1 MSNLSNKII
10 NGIRKV
16 AGKNNLPLHEPRFN
30 EVEIKNLQKC
40 INSSYVSTVGEYV
53 NIFEKKISDFTG
65 AKYAIAVVNGTSALH
80 LALKLVGVDIN
91 HEVICPSL
99 TFVGTVNAIS
109 YLGAKPH
116 FVDCEEKTLGID
128 PLALSNWLDEISIKK
143 GNKTFNKKTGRLI
156 SAIIPMHTYGHP
168 AKIDQL
174 LKISKEYNLN
184 LVEDAAESLGSFYK
198 KKHTGTFG
206 KIGILSFNGNKIITT
221 GGGGALLT
229 DDSSLAKKA
238 KHISTTAK
246 VPHKWR
252 YIHNEI
258 GFNYRLPNINAAL
271 GCAQFEKIEK
281 FLKSKRDLFNKYSEV
296 LDSIE
301 GIKLFKEPKN
311 SKSNYWLQTIIL
323 EDGYENELETILDN
337 TNRNNIMT
345 RPAWDLIHEMEMYH
359 DCPKSPLPVSKSL
372 SKRIINIPSSAFL
385 I

>member
-10 NGIRKV
+10 DGIRAV
-16 AGKNNLPLHEPRFN
+16 AGEKYLSLHEPRFD
-30 EVEIKNLQKC
+30 EIEYINLKRC
-40 INSSYVSTVGEYV
+40 IDTSYVSSVGEYV
-53 NIFEKKISDFTG
+53 NVFEKNISNFTG
-65 AKYAIAVVNGTSALH
+65 AKFAIAVVNGTSALH
-80 LALKLVGVDIN
+80 LALKLVGVDRN

-99 TFVGTVNAIS
+99 TFIGTINAIS

-116 FVDCEEKTLGID
+116 FVDSDETTLGID
-128 PLALSNWLDEISIKK
+128 PLALSNWLEEISIKK
-143 GNKTFNKKTGRLI
+143 GKKTFNKKTGRLI

-168 AKIDQL
+168 SKIDEL

-229 DDSSLAKKA
+229 EDEILAKRA
-238 KHISTTAK
+238 KYLSTTAK
-246 VPHKWR
+246 ISHKYR
-252 YIHNEI
+252 YIHNDI

-271 GCAQFEKIEK
+271 GCAQFKKIQD
-281 FLKSKRDLFNKYSEV
+281 FLNSKRDLFYKYKEV
-296 LDSIE
+296 MAPIK
-301 GIKLFKEPKN
+301 GIRLFQEPEN

-323 EDGYENELETILDN
+323 EKGYENELEDILEK
-337 TNRNNIMT
+337 TNQNNIMT
-345 RPAWDLIHEMEMYH
+345 RPTWDLIHQSKMYYE
-359 DCPKSPLPVSKSL
+359 CPKSPLPVAESL
-372 SKRIINIPSSAFL
+372 AKRIINIPSSAFL